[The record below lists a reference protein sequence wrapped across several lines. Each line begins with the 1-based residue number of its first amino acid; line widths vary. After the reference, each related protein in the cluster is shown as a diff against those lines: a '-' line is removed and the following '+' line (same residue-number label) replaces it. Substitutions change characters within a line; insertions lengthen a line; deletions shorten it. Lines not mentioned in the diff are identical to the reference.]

1 MFDRRQIDQSA
12 AGHRPLRRVV
22 RRQNLG
28 LGLALKIGDLGLDL
42 GAKLVRG
49 LLELVQGLAHLPRD
63 IRQLLW
69 PKNKQRQHEQ
79 KSHLPKTEHASHHT
93 AGVRSAATRAVS
105 HLCFFSITLVRYDCG
120 YDCACPD
127 SEYAL
132 ADVLFPTVPSFEKI
146 APPCLLTG
154 TQPGS
159 CSAPHVCSCSR
170 SF

>member
-49 LLELVQGLAHLPRD
+49 LAHLPRD

-79 KSHLPKTEHASHHT
+79 KSHLPKTEHESHHT

-105 HLCFFSITLVRYDCG
+105 HLCFFPSPLFVTIVVTIVPVPIPSTLWLTFSFLP
-120 YDCACPD
+120 CPL
-127 SEYAL
+127 S
-132 ADVLFPTVPSFEKI
+132 KK
-146 APPCLLTG
+146 
-154 TQPGS
+154 
-159 CSAPHVCSCSR
+159 
-170 SF
+170 